1 VTKPSTATDAEALRM
16 LLAHLKESRGFDF
29 TGYKRA
35 TLERRI
41 GKRMHEVG
49 AIGYGEYLDY
59 LEANPSEFTD
69 LFNTILINVT
79 GFFRD
84 APAWEYVADTVVPD
98 LLEQIPDDEPLR
110 IWSAACASGEE
121 AYTAA
126 IMLAERLG
134 QDAFVRRVKIYA
146 TDVDEVAL
154 SEARAG
160 TYTNDQLKAVPS
172 DLVDRYFEETPAGR
186 TFRGDLR
193 RSVIFGRN
201 DLVQDAP
208 ISRIDLLISRN
219 TLMYFTAETQARI
232 LAHFNFALNERGFLF
247 LGKSEMLITHAD
259 LFTPAN
265 VRARVF
271 RKVTRA
277 NLRERL
283 AFVAAE
289 PASVPNGDES
299 VRLRRDSIDASPVA
313 QIVVDS
319 DEVVTLAN
327 QKART
332 LFGLTPRDIGRPL
345 RDLEVSYRPLDL
357 RSALQQAYDSREPV
371 RLGWARWSGRN
382 GDDATLDVTVTPVP
396 GPKDGL
402 LGAGIHFEDVTDY
415 ARLDAEHRRQK
426 TQLESAHEELQ
437 STVEELETTNEEL
450 HSTNEELET
459 TNEELQSTN
468 EELETMNEELQSTND
483 ELETMNDEQRERALE
498 LDRVNMF
505 LEGILSNLGIGV
517 VVVDHQH
524 HVQVWNASSRDLW
537 GLRED
542 EVQGQDFL
550 TLDIGLEVEQLRGAL
565 DAALA
570 PRPASDEVALDA
582 LDRRGRPMEV
592 TVRTMP
598 LSDPRG
604 DHFGALLLITPS
616 TSPAA

>member
-1 VTKPSTATDAEALRM
+1 MTQTTETTEPDALRA
-16 LLAHLKESRGFDF
+16 LLDHLKQARGFDF
-29 TGYKRA
+29 SGYKRGS
-35 TLERRI
+35 LERRI
-41 GKRMHEVG
+41 AKRMHEVG
-49 AIGYGEYLDY
+49 VADYGEYLDH
-59 LEANPSEFTD
+59 LQANPSEFTD

-84 APAWEYVADTVVPD
+84 ATAWEYVADTVVPK
-98 LLEQIPDDEPLR
+98 LLEEIPDNEPLR

-126 IMLAERLG
+126 MVLAEKLG
-134 QDAFVRRVKIYA
+134 EDAFTRRVKIYA

-154 SEARAG
+154 SQARAG
-160 TYTNDQLKAVPS
+160 TYSNDQLKAVPPE
-172 DLVDRYFEETPAGR
+172 LVERYFEETPAGR
-186 TFRGDLR
+186 TFRADLR

-219 TLMYFTAETQARI
+219 ALMYFTAETQARI
-232 LAHFNFALNERGFLF
+232 LAHFNFALKETGFLF

-259 LFTPAN
+259 LFTPVN

-271 RKVTRA
+271 RKVVGD

-283 AFVAAE
+283 AFVTSDVTAA
-289 PASVPNGDES
+289 ANGDADG
-299 VRLRRDSIDASPVA
+299 RLRRDSVDVSPVA
-313 QIVVDS
+313 QIVVDR
-319 DEVVTLAN
+319 DEVVTVAN
-327 QKART
+327 QRARA
-332 LFGLTPRDIGRPL
+332 LFDLTARDVGRPL
-345 RDLEVSYRPLDL
+345 RDLDVSYRPLDL
-357 RSALQQAYDSREPV
+357 RSALRDAFSTREPV
-371 RLGWARWSGRN
+371 RLGWTRWTPRN
-382 GDDATLDVTVTPVP
+382 GAERVLEVTVTPV
-396 GPKDGL
+396 DGAKGEP
-402 LGAGIHFEDVTDY
+402 LGAGIHFEDVTDF
-415 ARLDAEHRRQK
+415 ARLDTEHARQK
-426 TQLESAHEELQ
+426 RELEAAHEELQ

-505 LEGILSNLGIGV
+505 LEGILSNLGVSV
-517 VVVDHQH
+517 VVVDHQQQ
-524 HVQVWNASSRDLW
+524 VQVWNASSSDLW

-542 EVQGQDFL
+542 EVQGKRFL
-550 TLDIGLEVEQLRGAL
+550 DLDIGLPVEELRGPIES
-565 DAALA
+565 ALA
-570 PRPASDEVALDA
+570 ASPRNREVKLAA
-582 LDRRGRPMEV
+582 TERRGRPIEL

-598 LSDPRG
+598 LRDPRG
-604 DHFGALLLITPS
+604 GHFGALLLMTPS